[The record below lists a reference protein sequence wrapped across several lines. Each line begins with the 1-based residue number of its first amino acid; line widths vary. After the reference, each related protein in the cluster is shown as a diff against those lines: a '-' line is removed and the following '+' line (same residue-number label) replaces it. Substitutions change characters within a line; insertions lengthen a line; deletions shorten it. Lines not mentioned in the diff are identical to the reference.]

1 MSGVLTVFLMGLVLV
16 IFIVVKGFIIVQQ
29 AQVVIIERL
38 GKFHR
43 ILTSGPN
50 VLIPFFDTPRLVQWR
65 HSIEDPHNKTRQI
78 MVPTTTIRVDLRE
91 TVMDFPRQNVIT
103 KDNVTVE
110 INALLYFQVTDALK
124 AVYEIQ
130 NLPDAIEKLTQTTL
144 RNVVGELEL
153 DQTLTSR
160 DTINQKLRAIL
171 DDATDKWGVK
181 VNRVELQDINP
192 PQQIRDDMEK
202 QMRAERE
209 RRAQVLSA
217 EGEKRASILSAE
229 GDRES
234 QIATAEGERRAAI
247 LRAQGLAEAKL
258 LVAEA
263 DAKSIQTVMSA
274 VQSPEASVQYLIAMK
289 YIESLEEIA
298 SSPQKTVFMPYEAS
312 GVLSALGSVKQMWEN
327 DSNRR

>member
-1 MSGVLTVFLMGLVLV
+1 MSGILFVFLMGLALV
-16 IFIVVKGFIIVQQ
+16 VFVVVKGFIIVKQ
-29 AQVVIIERL
+29 AEVVLIERL
-38 GKFHR
+38 GRFNR
-43 ILTSGPN
+43 MLGSGPN
-50 VLIPFFDTPRLVQWR
+50 ILIPFFDSPREVVWR
-65 HSIEDPHNKTRQI
+65 KQVEDPREPGRQI
-78 MVPTTTIRVDLRE
+78 GVPYTTTRVDLRE
-91 TVMDFPRQNVIT
+91 TVMDFARQNVIT

-110 INALLYFQVTDALK
+110 INALLYFQVTDPLK

-160 DTINQKLRAIL
+160 DTINQKLRGIL

-217 EGEKRASILSAE
+217 EGEKRSSILQAE

-234 QIATAEGERRAAI
+234 QIASAQGEKTAAV
-247 LRAQGLAEAKL
+247 LRAEGLAEAKL
-258 LVAEA
+258 LVAKA
-263 DAKSIQTVMSA
+263 DAESIQTVLEA
-274 VQSPEASVQYLIAMK
+274 VKSPEASVQYLIAVK
-289 YIESLEEIA
+289 YIEALEQIA
-298 SSPQKTVFMPYEAS
+298 QSPQKTVFMPYEAS
-312 GVLSALGSVKQMWEN
+312 GVLGSLGSIKDMWSKAN
-327 DSNRR
+327 

>member
-1 MSGVLTVFLMGLVLV
+1 M
-16 IFIVVKGFIIVQQ
+16 
-29 AQVVIIERL
+29 
-38 GKFHR
+38 
-43 ILTSGPN
+43 
-50 VLIPFFDTPRLVQWR
+50 
-65 HSIEDPHNKTRQI
+65 
-78 MVPTTTIRVDLRE
+78 
-91 TVMDFPRQNVIT
+91 
-103 KDNVTVE
+103 
-110 INALLYFQVTDALK
+110 YFQVTDALK

-229 GDRES
+229 GDRET

-247 LRAQGLAEAKL
+247 QRAQGLAEAKL
-258 LVAEA
+258 WLGG

-274 VQSPEASVQYLIAMK
+274 VQSPEQAFNTDCDEIHRITRRNCKLAAEDSLHALRSVRRFECTWFREANVGK
-289 YIESLEEIA
+289 RRD
-298 SSPQKTVFMPYEAS
+298 SPLTIVPLNTRNAP
-312 GVLSALGSVKQMWEN
+312 LP
-327 DSNRR
+327 